1 MIVAVQFTTIPC
13 KPNTADSAKGHI
25 LFLVNI
31 HPCSKGILYAGIK
44 DFRTFLCIFISFV
57 KVSMCLELVANVPV
71 SIFFAYEGLVFLSN
85 NNLLLTER
93 EGCTGEYWPE
103 VVTVRTERS
112 KVRTKRPRANIPQYG
127 SS

>member
-13 KPNTADSAKGHI
+13 KPNTADSAQGHI

-44 DFRTFLCIFISFV
+44 DFRTFLCIFVSFV

-85 NNLLLTER
+85 NNPLLTER
-93 EGCTGEYWPE
+93 EGCTGEYWP
-103 VVTVRTERS
+103 
-112 KVRTKRPRANIPQYG
+112 
-127 SS
+127 

>member
-13 KPNTADSAKGHI
+13 KPNTAHSAQGHI

-44 DFRTFLCIFISFV
+44 EFKTFLCIFISFV

-112 KVRTKRPRANIPQYG
+112 EVRTKRPRAKIPQYG